1 MKFSEKII
9 WVCLITIGIVFSL
22 GSTIMIARN
31 HNHLLN
37 ATIEQNISSHEMSIY
52 TLESKLYQDYYRN
65 IRKDKS
71 IHEQMIYYLD
81 QFEASVQRARYAISD
96 SNDKIISSHIPQSLQ
111 DYITKD
117 NDQNYSIVS
126 KDKPYM
132 IMTSKA
138 IIGND
143 EYYLTGCYDISSVF
157 NERNRQVFT
166 FVFIDIVVIGVSF
179 VILKFLSRYLTQ
191 SIDKLNKA
199 SQRIA
204 SGHYGERTHI
214 HTQDEIGELS
224 QSFDEMAYM
233 NEKRIEELKTNLEQ
247 REEFMGSF
255 SHEIKTPMTAILG
268 FADMLYT
275 MDCDEETRRKA
286 ARYIYMEGK
295 RLENL
300 SYTLMELLS
309 LSDKTIEL
317 EVISFDNVVHQLKEY
332 YQNQPHI
339 LFQTHSCFVYSHQ
352 ELLFTMM
359 RNLIDNARKAS
370 QDDQDVIVETILE
383 NHQLKVMIQDH
394 GIGMSEE
401 DIQRITEPFYMVDK
415 SRSREQGGAGLGLS
429 IVKRICD
436 VHHTTLDIQ
445 SQLHEGTTMSFILE
459 VEHDEK

>member
-1 MKFSEKII
+1 MKFAEKII

-22 GSTIMIARN
+22 GSTVMIARN

-37 ATIEQNISSHEMSIY
+37 TTIEQNISSHELSVY
-52 TLESKLYQDYYRN
+52 TLGSKLYQDYYREY
-65 IRKDKS
+65 RKQKGLQ
-71 IHEQMIYYLD
+71 EYMIYYLD
-81 QFEASVQRARYAISD
+81 QFEASIQRVRYAISD
-96 SNDKIISSHIPQSLQ
+96 SNDKIISSHIPQGLQ
-111 DYITKD
+111 GYITKD

-126 KDKPYM
+126 KDKQYM
-132 IMTSKA
+132 IITSKV
-138 IIGND
+138 IIGSD
-143 EYYLTGCYDISSVF
+143 EYYLTGCYDVSSVF
-157 NERNRQVFT
+157 NERNRQVLT
-166 FVFIDIVVIGVSF
+166 FIFIDIVVIGISF
-179 VILKFLSRYLTQ
+179 IILKFLSQYLTQ

-317 EVISFDNVVHQLKEY
+317 EVISFDEIIYQLKEY

-339 LFQTHSCFVYSHQ
+339 LFKTHSCLVYSHQ

-370 QDDQDVIVETILE
+370 QHDQDVIVETILE
-383 NHQLKVMIQDH
+383 DHKLTVMIQDY

-401 DIQRITEPFYMVDK
+401 DIKKITEPFYMVNK

-436 VHHTTLDIQ
+436 AHHTTLDIQ
-445 SQLHEGTTMSFILE
+445 SQLHVGTTMSFVLE
-459 VEHDEK
+459 VEHDEE

>member
-1 MKFSEKII
+1 MKFAEKII
-9 WVCLITIGIVFSL
+9 WVCLITIGIVFSF

-31 HNHLLN
+31 YDYLLST
-37 ATIEQNISSHEMSIY
+37 TIEQNISSHEMSIY
-52 TLESKLYQDYYRN
+52 TLESKFYQDYYRER
-65 IRKDKS
+65 RKDKG
-71 IHEQMIYYLD
+71 IQEQVAYYLN
-81 QFEASVQRARYAISD
+81 QFEASIQRVHYAISN
-96 SNDKIISSHIPQSLQ
+96 SNDKIISSHIPQNLQ

-117 NDQNYSIVS
+117 NDQNYSIVNG
-126 KDKPYM
+126 DMPYM
-132 IMTSKA
+132 IMTSKV
-138 IIGND
+138 IIGSD
-143 EYYLTGCYDISSVF
+143 EYYLTGCYDVSSVF

-166 FVFIDIVVIGVSF
+166 FVFIDIVVIGISF
-179 VILKFLSRYLTQ
+179 IILKFLSQYLTQ

-233 NEKRIEELKTNLEQ
+233 NEKRIEELKINLEQ

-275 MDCDEETRRKA
+275 MDCDEKTRRKA

-295 RLENL
+295 RLESL

-317 EVISFDNVVHQLKEY
+317 EIISFDEIIHQLKEY
-332 YQNQPHI
+332 YQNEPHI
-339 LFQTHSCFVYSHQ
+339 LFNTHSCLVYSHQ
-352 ELLFTMM
+352 DLLFTMM

-370 QDDQDVIVETILE
+370 QNNQDVIIKTILE
-383 NHQLKVMIQDH
+383 NHNLIVKIQDY

-401 DIQRITEPFYMVDK
+401 DIQKITEPFYMVDK

-445 SQLHEGTTMSFILE
+445 SKLHEGTTMSFVLE